1 MTIKSKIK
9 STLIASTTNQSEKTG
24 YELSMLLGFDDDM
37 PPTCAWTWPSVDPI
51 DVKLRTA
58 VAYTKQYLY
67 CDGEHLIGCLGTGGL
82 SDVAPLY
89 NRIRAAMHAS
99 SVKHGLT
106 ADDARAPMVDA
117 FSVFTNLWSKNWLS
131 EIGWPELAQGA
142 SKRLRAA
149 GLDSQVPSDKLK
161 VHDNPK
167 TTDAVLHFCKTLSE
181 KFAAMYEDGASAH
194 LSLVPGIGDTLKQ
207 ENSDAIKGSP

>member
-1 MTIKSKIK
+1 MTIKNKIK
-9 STLIASTTNQSEKTG
+9 STLIASAQNPSERAG
-24 YELSMLLGFDDDM
+24 YELSMLLWFDEQM
-37 PPTCAWTWPSVDPI
+37 PPACAWNWPGADPV

-67 CDGEHLIGCLGTGGL
+67 CDGEHLIGCLGTGGPR
-82 SDVAPLY
+82 DVIPLY
-89 NRIRAAMHAS
+89 DRVRAAMHAS
-99 SVKHGLT
+99 SAKHGLA
-106 ADDARAPMVDA
+106 ADDTRASMVDA
-117 FSVFTNLWSKNWLS
+117 FSVFTSLWSENWLS
-131 EIGWPELAQGA
+131 EIGWPELAQSA

-161 VHDNPK
+161 VHENPK
-167 TTDAVLHFCKTLSE
+167 TTDAVLHFCNTLSA

-194 LSLVPGIGDTLKQ
+194 LSLVPGNADTPKQ